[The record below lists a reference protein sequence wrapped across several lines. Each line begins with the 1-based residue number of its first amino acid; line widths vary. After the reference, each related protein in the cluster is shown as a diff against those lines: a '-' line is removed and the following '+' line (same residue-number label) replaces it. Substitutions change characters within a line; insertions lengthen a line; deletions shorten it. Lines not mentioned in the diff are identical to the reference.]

1 MRLRSNNRG
10 AGLHISRVVAAGVR
24 QSGGCGCAGSRGGR
38 GCDRGTIAVE
48 ARLPQREEEAATS
61 TFGVAEAA
69 TMALRR
75 LRLAAT
81 AAGGSD
87 NKAMAE
93 GWAVTM
99 ASETWETTVVAPS
112 CSSNRQMRVIKDAA
126 SRGRGHRRGSDEQW
140 LCVGSCDS
148 GSLMDLRKRK
158 QGAIGAA
165 AAKEAGD
172 NSEKQRRMQGRKWV
186 GYDNDRGMIV
196 AHDQQPGTCNSV
208 PFLLEMPVAR
218 REGTT
223 AQQSTIDEEDNRDGN
238 DKGVATRL
246 GVSGEEGINIHVT
259 RETMAAGDRWAM
271 RAGSNGV
278 LRRRLVREQ
287 GKEEG
292 SNDKRVEQGAIGAT
306 TARATEWEDDGSVGC

>member
-1 MRLRSNNRG
+1 MTV
-10 AGLHISRVVAAGVR
+10 IM
-24 QSGGCGCAGSRGGR
+24 GR
-38 GCDRGTIAVE
+38 GKEDDIVKEEVIA
-48 ARLPQREEEAATS
+48 RKREEEAATS
-61 TFGVAEAA
+61 TFGAAEAT

-75 LRLAAT
+75 LRLVAT

-93 GWAVTM
+93 GWVVTM

-112 CSSNRQMRVIKDAA
+112 CSSNRHMRVIKDAA
-126 SRGRGHRRGSDEQW
+126 GRGRGHRRGSDEQW
-140 LCVGSCDS
+140 LCVV
-148 GSLMDLRKRK
+148 
-158 QGAIGAA
+158 GAA
-165 AAKEAGD
+165 TAKEAGD
-172 NSEKQRRMQGRKWV
+172 SSEKQRRMQGRKWV

-196 AHDQQPGTCNSV
+196 AHDQRLGTCNSV

-238 DKGVATRL
+238 GKGVATRL

-259 RETMAAGDRWAM
+259 RETIAAGDRWAT

-306 TARATEWEDDGSVGC
+306 TMRATEWEDDSSVGC